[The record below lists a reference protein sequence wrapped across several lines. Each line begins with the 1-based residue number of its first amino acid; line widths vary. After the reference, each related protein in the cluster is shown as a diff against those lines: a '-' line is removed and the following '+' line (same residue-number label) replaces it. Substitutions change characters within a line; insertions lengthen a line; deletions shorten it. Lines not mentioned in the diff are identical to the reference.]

1 MIVEQSMH
9 VELTCDI
16 MYNVA
21 LPLSYI
27 YYVLNE
33 ASGNLK
39 LTGSTRNI
47 DATHTD
53 TMFKDFEDI
62 PKRQND
68 NKPV

>member
-1 MIVEQSMH
+1 MKHLGI
-9 VELTCDI
+9 
-16 MYNVA
+16 
-21 LPLSYI
+21 
-27 YYVLNE
+27 
-33 ASGNLK
+33 LK